1 MFNFLV
7 LWLIV
12 DLNIKGKH
20 AVVIGGGTE
29 GIRKVRALL
38 GQDCKITVISNR
50 FNRFLMEQADLGRI
64 ELVKAKLRDANI
76 LDNYADAF
84 LVLAATN
91 DRDLNR
97 KIIQTG
103 RSLRAFVY
111 AADDPAVSDF
121 SYASII
127 NIEGIMQVA
136 ISTSGKSPLMARKI
150 RIKAERVLRRIIKK
164 SDIENAKLQEFARQV
179 ARPHIRTVDERKE
192 FLYSVVKNRQIQNL
206 IKEDRIE
213 DAKSATLELL
223 HKWEKK
229 GKT

>member
-1 MFNFLV
+1 M
-7 LWLIV
+7 IV

-50 FNRFLMEQADLGRI
+50 FNRFLMRQADLGRI

-76 LDNYADAF
+76 LDKYADAF

-97 KIIQTG
+97 KIIQRG
-103 RSLRAFVY
+103 RSLGAFVY

-127 NIEGIMQVA
+127 NIEGIVQVA

-150 RIKAERVLRRIIKK
+150 RIRAERVLRRIIKK
-164 SDIENAKLQEFARQV
+164 ADIENAKLQEFARQA

-229 GKT
+229 GRT

>member
-1 MFNFLV
+1 M
-7 LWLIV
+7 IV
-12 DLNIKGKH
+12 DLNIKGKRVI
-20 AVVIGGGTE
+20 VVGGGTE

-50 FNRFLMEQADLGRI
+50 FNRFLIEQADSGKI
-64 ELVKAKLRDANI
+64 ELVKARLKDANI
-76 LDNYADAF
+76 LDNYNDAF

-91 DRDLNR
+91 DRELNR
-97 KIIQTG
+97 KIIQRG
-103 RSLRAFVY
+103 RSLKAFVY

-127 NIEGIMQVA
+127 NIEGIVQVA

-164 SDIENAKLQEFARQV
+164 ADIENAKLQEFARQA
-179 ARPHIRTVDERKE
+179 ARPHIRAVDERKE

-223 HKWEKK
+223 HKWERK
-229 GKT
+229 GRT

>member
-1 MFNFLV
+1 M
-7 LWLIV
+7 IV

-50 FNRFLMEQADLGRI
+50 FNRFLMGQADLGRI

-76 LDNYADAF
+76 LNNYSDAF

-97 KIIQTG
+97 KIIQRG

-127 NIEGIMQVA
+127 NMEGIVQVA

-150 RIKAERVLRRIIKK
+150 RIKAERVLKRIIKK
-164 SDIENAKLQEFARQV
+164 ADIENAKLQEFAREA

-229 GKT
+229 GRT

>member
-1 MFNFLV
+1 M
-7 LWLIV
+7 IV
-12 DLNIKGKH
+12 DLNIKGKRVI
-20 AVVIGGGTE
+20 VVGGGTE

-50 FNRFLMEQADLGRI
+50 YNRFLTEQADSGKI
-64 ELVKAKLRDANI
+64 ELVKARLKDANI
-76 LDNYADAF
+76 LDNYNDVF

-91 DRDLNR
+91 DRELNR
-97 KIIQTG
+97 KIIERG

-111 AADDPAVSDF
+111 AADDPPVSDF

-127 NIEGIMQVA
+127 NIEGIVQVA

-164 SDIENAKLQEFARQV
+164 ADIENAKLQEFARQA

-223 HKWEKK
+223 HKWERK
-229 GKT
+229 GRT

>member
-1 MFNFLV
+1 
-7 LWLIV
+7 LIV

-20 AVVIGGGTE
+20 AIVIGGGTE

-50 FNRFLMEQADLGRI
+50 FNRFMIEQSELGKI
-64 ELVKAKLRDANI
+64 ELVKAKLSDVNI
-76 LDNYADAF
+76 LDNYGDAF

-91 DRDLNR
+91 DRELNR
-97 KIIQTG
+97 RIIERG
-103 RSLRAFVY
+103 RSLRGFVY

-121 SYASII
+121 SYASVI
-127 NIEGIMQVA
+127 NIEGIVQIA

-164 SDIENAKLQEFARQV
+164 ADIENAKLQEFARQA

-192 FLYSVVKNRQIQNL
+192 FLYSVVKNSQIQNL

-223 HKWEKK
+223 DKWEKK
-229 GKT
+229 GRT

>member
-1 MFNFLV
+1 
-7 LWLIV
+7 LIV

-20 AVVIGGGTE
+20 AIVIGGGTE

-50 FNRFLMEQADLGRI
+50 FNRFMIEQSELGKI
-64 ELVKAKLRDANI
+64 ELVKAKLRDVNI
-76 LDNYADAF
+76 LDNYGDAF

-91 DRDLNR
+91 DRELNR
-97 KIIQTG
+97 RIIERG

-121 SYASII
+121 SYASVI
-127 NIEGIMQVA
+127 NIEGIVQIA

-164 SDIENAKLQEFARQV
+164 ADIENAKLQEFARQA

-192 FLYSVVKNRQIQNL
+192 FLYSVVKNNQIQNL

-223 HKWEKK
+223 DKWEKK
-229 GKT
+229 DRT

>member
-1 MFNFLV
+1 M
-7 LWLIV
+7 IV

-20 AVVIGGGTE
+20 AIVIGGGTE

-50 FNRFLMEQADLGRI
+50 FNRFMIEQSELGKI

-76 LDNYADAF
+76 LDNYGDAF

-91 DRDLNR
+91 DRELNR
-97 KIIQTG
+97 RIIERG

-111 AADDPAVSDF
+111 AADDPVVSDF
-121 SYASII
+121 SYASVI
-127 NIEGIMQVA
+127 NIEGIVQVA

-164 SDIENAKLQEFARQV
+164 ADIENAKLQEFARQA

-192 FLYSVVKNRQIQNL
+192 FLYSVVKNSQIQNL

-223 HKWEKK
+223 DKWEKK
-229 GKT
+229 SRT

>member
-1 MFNFLV
+1 M
-7 LWLIV
+7 IV
-12 DLNIKGKH
+12 DLNIKGKR
-20 AVVIGGGTE
+20 AIVVGGGTE

-50 FNRFLMEQADLGRI
+50 FNRFLIEQADSGKI
-64 ELVKAKLRDANI
+64 ELVKARLKDANI
-76 LDNYADAF
+76 LDNYNDAF

-91 DRDLNR
+91 DRELNR
-97 KIIQTG
+97 KIIERG
-103 RSLRAFVY
+103 RSLMAFVY

-127 NIEGIMQVA
+127 NIEGIVQVA

-164 SDIENAKLQEFARQV
+164 ADIENAKLQEFARQA

-223 HKWEKK
+223 HKWERK
-229 GKT
+229 GRT

>member
-1 MFNFLV
+1 M
-7 LWLIV
+7 IV
-12 DLNIKGKH
+12 DLNIKGKR
-20 AVVIGGGTE
+20 AIVIGGGTE

-50 FNRFLMEQADLGRI
+50 FNRFLMEQADSGKI
-64 ELVKAKLRDANI
+64 ELVKARLKDANI
-76 LDNYADAF
+76 LDNYNDAF

-91 DRDLNR
+91 DRELNR
-97 KIIQTG
+97 KIIERG
-103 RSLRAFVY
+103 RSLRTFVY

-127 NIEGIMQVA
+127 NIEGIVQVA

-164 SDIENAKLQEFARQV
+164 ADIENAKLQEFARQA
-179 ARPHIRTVDERKE
+179 ARPHIRTVDERRE

-223 HKWEKK
+223 HKWERK
-229 GKT
+229 GRT